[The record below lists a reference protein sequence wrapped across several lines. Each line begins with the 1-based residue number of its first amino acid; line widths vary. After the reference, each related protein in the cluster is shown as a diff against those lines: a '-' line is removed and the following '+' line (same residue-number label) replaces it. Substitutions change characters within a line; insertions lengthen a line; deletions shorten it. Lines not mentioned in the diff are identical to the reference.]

1 MGSKFRSLRRSETG
15 CGEVCLKFFKSS
27 SKSSSKSKRR
37 DRLESEGLAAL
48 ECEREVEFEKTEFG
62 KTERSAWFGS
72 IVGLRGGNCFEG
84 FGE

>member
-27 SKSSSKSKRR
+27 SKSKRR

-48 ECEREVEFEKTEFG
+48 ECEREVEFGKTEFG